1 MKISTILFLIGTGL
15 LLGSIILVINEVIPA
30 KEFCNSI
37 NGNYTFLPA
46 LKHNCN
52 GIEINNY
59 VSGLMGRYWDF
70 SPRENFN
77 ITLSE

>member
-15 LLGSIILVINEVIPA
+15 LIGCFILIMNEVIPA
-30 KEFCNSI
+30 KEFCKSI
-37 NGNYTFLPA
+37 NGNYTFNN
-46 LKHNCN
+46 LKHKCN

-59 VSGLMGRYWDF
+59 VSGLMGKYWDF

-77 ITLSE
+77 ITLP

>member
-1 MKISTILFLIGTGL
+1 MKISTIIFLIGTGL

-30 KEFCNSI
+30 KEFCESI
-37 NGNYTFLPA
+37 NGNYTFNS

-52 GIEINNY
+52 GIEIHNY
-59 VSGLMGRYWDF
+59 VSGLYGRYWDF

-77 ITLSE
+77 ITLP